1 MDGISNPH
9 DPADRPVPPRIPT
22 ASGLGHP
29 PGTLHQSELDR
40 KFRAIWDFGRV
51 ALVGCCVAD
60 NGLTVLAAPVLV
72 VLETKA
78 MKPHLA
84 DGACV
89 MDPEALTKLA
99 GEIGATPV
107 QIELDNPVGTPNGPA
122 HYDLQTAMRPYCI
135 STTRQRGV
143 GLLDISGFS
152 LFTPE
157 EQAAQLSMLSYA
169 LNSAHQKLS
178 ESGLNIDLAST
189 TTGDGFYLWNRHE
202 GLDEDASLFCLMTV
216 ALAHIALQFREVRSS
231 FAPTVRACFGI
242 GSHYTYFR
250 PDHANGMGGD
260 YIVGDVT
267 IALARLIDHAKSR
280 QVLISDFNRDNGNGR
295 ETGTEQFLEIA
306 CQIFNDLQI
315 IKIGDAAISGVSRYL
330 TGPQNDDGSYA
341 IRKRE
346 IIDKHGFKHYAYNAK
361 LNISLAQDGELYLG
375 RQEAYAA

>member
-1 MDGISNPH
+1 MDS
-9 DPADRPVPPRIPT
+9 
-22 ASGLGHP
+22 SGRVAARNM
-29 PGTLHQSELDR
+29 LHRSELDR

-51 ALVGCCVAD
+51 ALVGCCVDD
-60 NGLTVLAAPVLV
+60 NGLIVLAAPVLNA
-72 VLETKA
+72 LETLA
-78 MKPHLA
+78 LKPHLV
-84 DGACV
+84 DGPGV
-89 MDPEALTKLA
+89 MDAEILA
-99 GEIGATPV
+99 DLARELGTIPARV
-107 QIELDNPVGTPNGPA
+107 ELDNPIGSPDGPA
-122 HYDLQTAMRPYCI
+122 QYELETAMRPYGI

-178 ESGLNIDLAST
+178 ESGLNIDLASS

-202 GLDEDASLFCLMTV
+202 GLEEDASLFCLMTV
-216 ALAHIALQFREVRSS
+216 ALAHMALQYREVRSS
-231 FAPTVRACFGI
+231 FAPAVRACFGI

-267 IALARLIDHAKSR
+267 IVLARLIDHAKSR
-280 QVLISDFNRDNGNGR
+280 QILISDFSRSDENGG
-295 ETGTEQFLEIA
+295 EVGAEEFLERS
-306 CQIFNDLQI
+306 CRIFNDLQI
-315 IKIGDAAISGVSRYL
+315 IKIGNSAITGVSRYL
-330 TGPQNDDGSYA
+330 TGPKNDDGTYA

-361 LNISLAQDGELYLG
+361 LNISLTQDGELYLG
-375 RQEAYAA
+375 RQESYAA